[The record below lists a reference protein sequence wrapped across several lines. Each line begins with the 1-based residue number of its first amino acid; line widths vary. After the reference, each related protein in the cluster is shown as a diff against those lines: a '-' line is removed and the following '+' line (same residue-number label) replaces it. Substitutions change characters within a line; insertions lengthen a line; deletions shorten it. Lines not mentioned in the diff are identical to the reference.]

1 MPNRA
6 ERRAAAKREKR
17 GIPQQYDQTRGR
29 GRANMVDEYA
39 LQEKS
44 RRLQEGIDD
53 SGPWKPTAHF
63 EDDAAESSAAVNL
76 DYRNPSKGLSAPAS
90 ARGWLRAISWTLI
103 ALSIIGFFVVMWLPN
118 APMWVIITVSAVF
131 AVGVLSLFFVAA
143 KSPREN
149 PNVDAHGT
157 AV

>member
-17 GIPQQYDQTRGR
+17 GIPQQYDRTRGR

-53 SGPWKPTAHF
+53 SGPWKPTART
-63 EDDAAESSAAVNL
+63 EDVESETEYNVNPN
-76 DYRNPSKGLSAPAS
+76 YRNPSKGLTAPSS
-90 ARGWLRAISWTLI
+90 ARGWFRAVSWTLI
-103 ALSIIGFFVVMWLPN
+103 ALAIIGFFVVMWVPN
-118 APMWVIITVSAVF
+118 APMWAIITVSAVF